1 MNLIKYRYWY
11 FLISLLVIVPGLI
24 FFILH
29 WIQNPQEGPLKLG
42 IDFTGGALLEVR
54 FEGTRPPIA
63 TVQEIYNT
71 FSTPEEEI
79 ASPIVQPLGEDAY
92 AIRSKAM
99 REETKA
105 KIVSELETRSGAKV
119 TVLNFTSISPA
130 IGAEVTRAAIVAVL
144 MATVAIML
152 YIWYAFRQI
161 EHAFRYGVAAILAL
175 LHDVLVVLGVEAIL
189 GHFLGWQ
196 ADALFLTAT
205 LTVIGF
211 SVHDSIVVFDR
222 VRENAR
228 KYRNVDYET
237 LVNHSILQTLDRS
250 LNTQLTVMFTLLALV
265 LFGGESIRHFV
276 TILLIGI
283 FSGTYSS
290 IFNAA
295 PILVVWEN
303 REWRNWFR
311 RQTAAG

>member
-11 FLISLLVIVPGLI
+11 FLISLLVIVPGLV
-24 FFILH
+24 FLILH
-29 WIQNPQEGPLKLG
+29 WVQNPQEGPLKLG

-54 FEGTRPPIA
+54 FDSTRPPIA
-63 TVQEIYNT
+63 TVQAIYNAL
-71 FSTPEEEI
+71 STPEEEI

-99 REETKA
+99 SDETKA
-105 KIVSELETRSGAKV
+105 RIVSELEAQSGSKV

-130 IGAEVTRAAIVAVL
+130 IGAEVTRAAIIAVL
-144 MATVAIML
+144 MATIAIML
-152 YIWYAFRQI
+152 YIWYAFRQV
-161 EHAFRYGVAAILAL
+161 ENAFRYGVAAILAL
-175 LHDVLVVLGVEAIL
+175 FHDVFVVLGVEAIL
-189 GHFLGWQ
+189 GYFLGWQ

-222 VRENAR
+222 IRENAR
-228 KYRNVDYET
+228 KYRSMDYET
-237 LVNHSILQTLDRS
+237 LVNSSILQTLDRS

-303 REWRNWFR
+303 REWRSWFHK
-311 RQTAAG
+311 QTVTE